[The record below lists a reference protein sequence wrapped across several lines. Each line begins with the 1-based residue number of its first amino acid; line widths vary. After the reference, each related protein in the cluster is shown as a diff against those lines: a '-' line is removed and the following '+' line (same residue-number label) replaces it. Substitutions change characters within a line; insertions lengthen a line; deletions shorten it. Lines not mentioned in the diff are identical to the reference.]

1 MNESY
6 SNENL
11 QSLIKNRIA
20 GIPFNSTL
28 INSDFMNDIL
38 THVNLIGLSSLSNES
53 AKKSDSELEQYLQDL
68 GVLSVISSSS
78 FSTKNTFQTNSSSLI
93 TKTWQLAN
101 LMKRVSKQTP
111 SNDNQRI
118 KRYLAKYTINPALLA
133 GCSHVVGSLEVKKMA
148 DLVLWKPEFFGI
160 EPEMVIKGGQ
170 IVWSAS
176 SMSNMNIVTNR
187 NSELC
192 SMTGKSSS
200 ANSVLFISKVKFKL
214 GFFPHNRNYL
224 LNIS

>member
-11 QSLIKNRIA
+11 QSLVKNRIA

-38 THVNLIGLSSLSNES
+38 THVNLIGISSLSNES
-53 AKKSDSELEQYLQDL
+53 GKKGDTELEQYLQDL

-78 FSTKNTFQTNSSSLI
+78 FSTKYTNQANSSNLI

-101 LMKRVSKQTP
+101 QMKRVSKQTP
-111 SNDNQRI
+111 ANDNQRI

-160 EPEMVIKGGQ
+160 KPEMVIKGGQ

-176 SMSNMNIVTNR
+176 SMSNLSLMSNR
-187 NSELC
+187 NSQMC
-192 SMTGKSSS
+192 SMSGKSSC
-200 ANSVLFISKVKFKL
+200 ANSILFISKV
-214 GFFPHNRNYL
+214 NV
-224 LNIS
+224 